1 MRTVSFR
8 QTLTMLA
15 TFLFFS
21 VGLIMLDRQSLLDPI
36 REGLSEVV
44 NPVQAGF
51 SDLVDPAPSQSE
63 LEQELEQTR
72 LERDALLAE
81 NSNLRADQVELETLR
96 QLQQV
101 QTDNPGFSFIPCDV
115 IGSDPT
121 GTQYWVKIN
130 RGAADGLVVGMAVV
144 DPNFYVGQITTVEEN
159 EAVVTYIIDTSMRVG
174 AKTQDTRS
182 DGVVYGQWNV
192 GGRMVLRNLDKDLP
206 PNDGEIVVT
215 ADESS
220 VKTRLVPPNIPIG
233 VVFGEPRL
241 NAQTD
246 ELEVDV
252 YPYIQ
257 NYDDLQIV
265 YVVVENANP

>member
-21 VGLIMLDRQSLLDPI
+21 IGLIALDRQSLLDPI
-36 REGLSEVV
+36 RDGLSEIVS
-44 NPVQAGF
+44 PVQAGF
-51 SDLVDPAPSQSE
+51 SDLVDPERSQSE
-63 LEQELEQTR
+63 LEQELSDVT

-81 NSNLRADQVELETLR
+81 NANLRADQAELESLR
-96 QLQQV
+96 ALQEVEQN
-101 QTDNPGFSFIPCDV
+101 NPGYTYQPCDV

-121 GTQYWVKIN
+121 GIQYFVIIN
-130 RGAADGLVVGMAVV
+130 CGAADGLEVGMAVV
-144 DPNFYVGQITTVEEN
+144 DPNFYVGQITTVDEN
-159 EAVVTYIIDTSMRVG
+159 TAVVTYIIDSSMRVG
-174 AKTQDTRS
+174 GITQDTRS
-182 DGVVYGQWNV
+182 DGVVYGRWNQ
-192 GGRMVLRNLDKDLP
+192 GGRLVMQNLDKDQP
-206 PNDGEIVVT
+206 PNDREVVVT

-246 ELEVDV
+246 ELEVEV
-252 YPYIQ
+252 YPYIE